1 MIQSVDSY
9 VYDQV
14 SERLKII
21 LGESYII
28 DEALKG
34 IDLEARKA
42 FKDAYT
48 GENAREI
55 TVSYEFPQVKED
67 MSARYV
73 ITLGGAEELTNS
85 IGGIQGDYF
94 YREDSGE
101 KEIVPIVRDGD
112 RLVFETSKPVGE
124 FFNSPTIE
132 FTPEDHLE
140 VKDGK
145 ASFDYETNERLKD
158 KEVEVHYSSLLN
170 NEETK
175 GMYQG
180 FLMSETLGVVGIS
193 NNMDVARCLDA
204 ILKMILITMRDSQE
218 ERTEFMLQ
226 KLSFS
231 DMQPLIQ
238 DGDLFVFGRPCTLSY
253 QVTHSISFDV
263 RETIN
268 EIILRKRVKN

>member
-1 MIQSVDSY
+1 MIQSIDSY

-34 IDLEARKA
+34 IDLEAQKA
-42 FKDAYT
+42 FKDTYT
-48 GENAREI
+48 GKNAREI

-67 MSARYV
+67 MNARYV

-101 KEIVPIVRDGD
+101 KEQVRILKEGN
-112 RLVFETSKPVGE
+112 RLVFKTHKPVGE
-124 FFNSPTIE
+124 FFNCPTIE
-132 FTPEDHLE
+132 FAEEDHLIVE
-140 VKDGK
+140 NGI
-145 ASFDYETNERLKD
+145 ASFDYDTNESLAGKT
-158 KEVEVHYSSLLN
+158 VEVHYSSLLN
-170 NEETK
+170 DEDTK

-204 ILKMILITMRDSQE
+204 ILKTILITMRDSQE

-231 DMQPLIQ
+231 DMQPLMQ

-268 EIILRKRVKN
+268 KIILRKRVKN